1 MNQIILGHILF
12 AIGAFGMGA
21 IISWFITK
29 HRTINRIVSSYDPV
43 GTLRVDSSVPD
54 EPPMLFL
61 EINRG
66 VGDILERDLVMLEVS
81 TESYLDDPRD

>member
-1 MNQIILGHILF
+1 MNTVILGHILF
-12 AIGAFGMGA
+12 AIGSFGIGA
-21 IISWFITK
+21 VISWFITK
-29 HRTINRIVSSYDPV
+29 RGILKRIARSYDPV

-54 EPPMLFL
+54 EPPMMFL

-66 VGDILERDLVMLEVS
+66 VGDILERDSVILEVS